1 MTKKLVPV
9 LGLLL
14 ALSLLAA
21 GCGGGSKSSNTET
34 AAQATSPPATSS
46 PPPPPPPPPAAATTS
61 GKTPTTMSAGIAQAV
76 ASCKTSVEQ
85 AQVDASTKSDL
96 KALCD
101 KAASGDVKEVQKAA
115 REICR
120 KIVEKNIPAGDSRT
134 QALAACDQAGGA
146 TP

>member
-1 MTKKLVPV
+1 MTKKLVLV
-9 LGLLL
+9 LTLLL
-14 ALSLLAA
+14 ACSVLAA

-34 AAQATSPPATSS
+34 AAQSS
-46 PPPPPPPPPAAATTS
+46 PPPPPPPPAAPTT
-61 GKTPTTMSAGIAQAV
+61 GGNTPTTMSAAIAQAV
-76 ASCKTSVEQ
+76 ASCKASVEA

-96 KALCD
+96 KALCE

-120 KIVEKNIPAGDSRT
+120 KIIEKNVPAGDTRD
-134 QALAACDQAGGA
+134 QALTACDQAAAGG